1 MAVLTNNQ
9 RIDNYEVIR
18 LIKENNYCETYRV
31 ENESEEPFFLKLFI
45 LKNTPEKMLDD
56 SHHVSCIDLMSKLR
70 HKNIVSY
77 VERGTTSAVNSWP
90 TSCNVRVRC
99 GLMSQFKF

>member
-31 ENESEEPFFLKLFI
+31 EDER
-45 LKNTPEKMLDD
+45 KNR
-56 SHHVSCIDLMSKLR
+56 SS
-70 HKNIVSY
+70 
-77 VERGTTSAVNSWP
+77 
-90 TSCNVRVRC
+90 
-99 GLMSQFKF
+99 